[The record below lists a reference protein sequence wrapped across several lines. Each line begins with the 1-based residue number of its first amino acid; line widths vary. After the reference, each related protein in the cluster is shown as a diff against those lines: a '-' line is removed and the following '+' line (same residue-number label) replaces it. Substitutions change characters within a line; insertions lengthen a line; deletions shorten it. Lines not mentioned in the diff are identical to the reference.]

1 MTKDTMIRTINAAG
15 RIQGDIAV
23 HATMSSRDEETA
35 VDIFPI
41 SRASEVFAT
50 DDKYDLRNTAHMPDV
65 LMKDGR
71 VAHPVIIHSTKPEG
85 FLPAFY
91 NPETEELTVHVTP
104 HACAASTA
112 EIAYH
117 LADDFV
123 NPKNMDVINALFK
136 AKKER

>member
-1 MTKDTMIRTINAAG
+1 MIRTINAAG